1 MGRLLRTAP
10 GMRERSPG
18 VWELIAEAGRDPVT
32 GKRRQ
37 ISRSFRGTLTDA
49 KKARA
54 ALVVELGKGRH
65 SGTGAT
71 VDHLFGEWI
80 VELKRKGRSPN
91 TIHGYKRNYEH
102 NIRAALGSKP
112 VTKVSTKM
120 LTDLYGAHQARGL
133 APGSVYQIHACLSSM
148 FTQACRW
155 GWRDSNPAQ
164 WADPPSIPNRA
175 PVVPTPDQVMG
186 LIREAQ
192 QSRRPE
198 MARAIF
204 VAATTGMRRAELC
217 ALRCARDI
225 DWDASVATVAW
236 SILELPGQP
245 LSEMPTKNRRERP
258 VALDELTL
266 GMLRAQVEHMRERA
280 ETAGAELV
288 PDAYIFS
295 DAVDASEP
303 WRPGSITLYFSRLRR
318 RLGLEHLDF
327 HYLRKFMETYGQNL
341 GFSPLQV
348 AMRAGHDPSVAAKH
362 YTGHLEEVDRKL
374 ATAVASLLVP
384 SAKPGGLPST
394 TISAS

>member
-1 MGRLLRTAP
+1 MGRTLRTAP

-37 ISRSFRGTLTDA
+37 VSRSFRGSLTDA

-54 ALVVELGKGRH
+54 ALVVELSKGRH

-91 TIHGYKRNYEH
+91 TIHGYKKTYEH
-102 NIRAALGSKP
+102 NIRATFGSKP
-112 VTKVSTKM
+112 VTKVTTKM

-133 APGSVYQIHACLSSM
+133 APTTVYQIHACLSSM

-175 PVVPTPDQVMG
+175 PVVPTPDQVKE
-186 LIREAQ
+186 LIQAAEQ
-192 QSRRPE
+192 GRRPE
-198 MARAIF
+198 KARAIF
-204 VAATTGMRRAELC
+204 VAATTGMRRAEIC
-217 ALRCARDI
+217 ALRGARDI
-225 DWDASVATVAW
+225 DWVASVATVAW

-245 LSEMPTKNRRERP
+245 LSEMPTKNRRERRI
-258 VALDELTL
+258 ALDELTL
-266 GMLRAQVEHMRERA
+266 GMLQAQVEYMRERA
-280 ETAGAELV
+280 ATLGADLV
-288 PDAYIFS
+288 SDAYIFS
-295 DAVDASEP
+295 DAPDGSEP

-318 RLGLEHLDF
+318 QVGLDHLDF
-327 HYLRKFMETYGQNL
+327 HYLRKFMETYGQNM
-341 GFSPLQV
+341 GFSPVQV

-362 YTGHLEEVDRKL
+362 YTGQLEEVDRKL

-384 SAKPGGLPST
+384 KA
-394 TISAS
+394 